1 LKLQQTNDDMRFL
14 RLLLPFL
21 LLLCGCSPS
30 GDQGHTAQPMK
41 LAAER
46 VDNGNTPTSDIYLVV
61 GDEKVKVAEAL
72 ACDSL
77 PPAQYG
83 QYDIP
88 EEAINAL
95 GCFWA
100 GSGDY
105 FYALRTDEGARV
117 YHGYVGEGMP
127 QDEVVYTPLMAF
139 EQGAPHFD
147 LGPSR
152 DELVGT
158 YALSKEEG
166 SHILFVGLR
175 GDTLVGEHF
184 VLEGILPPVNQ
195 LNMLMTGLEPVDS
208 AVLKLEQPKMFFTS
222 SMGEGQFVRT
232 REGLEVWLYP
242 DNGYLRLQKIL
253 AEDYSL
259 PVQ

>member
-1 LKLQQTNDDMRFL
+1 MRFL
-14 RLLLPFL
+14 LLLPVSLF
-21 LLLCGCSPS
+21 LLCGCSPS
-30 GDQGHTAQPMK
+30 GDQDNAAQPIK
-41 LAAER
+41 LTAER
-46 VDNGNTPTSDIYLVV
+46 VDNGSGSTPTSDVYLVV
-61 GDEKVKVAEAL
+61 GNEKIKVAEAL

-77 PPAQYG
+77 TPAQYD
-83 QYDIP
+83 QYGIP

-100 GSGDY
+100 GSSDY
-105 FYALRTDEGARV
+105 FYALRTDGGARV
-117 YHGYVGEGMP
+117 YHGYLGEGMP
-127 QDEVVYTPLMAF
+127 QDEVVYTPLMEL
-139 EQGAPHFD
+139 EQGQPHFD

-158 YALSKEEG
+158 YALSQEEG

-175 GDTLVGEHF
+175 RDTLVGEHF
-184 VLEGILPPVNQ
+184 ELDGVLPPVNQ
-195 LNMLMTGLEPVDS
+195 LNMLMTGLEPVNS
-208 AVLKLEQPKMFFTS
+208 AVLKLEEPKMFFTS

-232 REGLEVWLYP
+232 RDGLEVWLYP
-242 DNGYLRLQKIL
+242 ENGYLRLQKIL